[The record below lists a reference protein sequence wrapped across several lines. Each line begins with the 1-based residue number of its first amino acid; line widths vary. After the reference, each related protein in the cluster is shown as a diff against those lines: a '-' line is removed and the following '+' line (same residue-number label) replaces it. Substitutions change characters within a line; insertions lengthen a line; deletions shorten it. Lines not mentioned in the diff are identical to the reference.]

1 MLEEIAYSLQLF
13 ADFLACVVNFL
24 PGDDFLG
31 DSSAKTSI
39 FPHNFLGRQS
49 GRDLYVFPK
58 YDFIAEYVW
67 AKGPLLSVCAC
78 FDICPQVTPAEL
90 LPPAAA
96 PSACGRP
103 AKR

>member
-39 FPHNFLGRQS
+39 FPHNFLDRQS
-49 GRDLYVFPK
+49 GRDPY
-58 YDFIAEYVW
+58 
-67 AKGPLLSVCAC
+67 LSIGISRSV
-78 FDICPQVTPAEL
+78 DLGQVRNDR
-90 LPPAAA
+90 
-96 PSACGRP
+96 GRVLG
-103 AKR
+103 RVRRRS

>member
-39 FPHNFLGRQS
+39 FPHNFLDRQS
-49 GRDLYVFPK
+49 GRDP
-58 YDFIAEYVW
+58 
-67 AKGPLLSVCAC
+67 
-78 FDICPQVTPAEL
+78 
-90 LPPAAA
+90 
-96 PSACGRP
+96 
-103 AKR
+103 